1 METPTPNRNHETM
14 LALGALLV
22 LGASFVVFVTTMF
35 GVLGN
40 VLFLM
45 ALLAAVG
52 YLHYYLWG
60 HSMSQKTAAER
71 EEEARQQI
79 EARELY
85 DPPPHQR
92 F

>member
-14 LALGALLV
+14 LALGVLLA

-45 ALLAAVG
+45 VLIAAVG
-52 YLHYYLWG
+52 YFHYYLWG
-60 HSMSQKTAAER
+60 HGMSEKTAAER
-71 EEEARQQI
+71 EEERRQQL
-79 EARELY
+79 EAQELY
-85 DPPPHQR
+85 HPPPHQR